1 MYFLQNWNLSPLSDR
16 QDSDHSSSGTDI
28 NLYRDYTMVKPN
40 YQGQE
45 VVSEVVVNDLVKYD
59 ADEQGQIIDKQV
71 LLSYRLYLRKY
82 IIFY

>member
-1 MYFLQNWNLSPLSDR
+1 
-16 QDSDHSSSGTDI
+16 
-28 NLYRDYTMVKPN
+28 MVKPN